1 MPINKWQTIYYKD
14 FPTVFQLFI
23 RNTNPI
29 ITYICTCYTRL
40 LVCLSVC
47 EWVLV
52 WVLHLLSYSTKW
64 LCGLL
69 RSRADIAVAFDLLT
83 CTAGPIHTH
92 PCLVWQRDVNVTQS
106 PPLSSSSFFPFSL
119 DALAAILN
127 IVNYSI
133 INSQCAFTLFGP
145 GHGPVFMQHHQPAS
159 MWKHL
164 CRCVCVCVCHGRYV
178 HVHVHVQS
186 VSSLRVVHCVS
197 NTAYVCASYVSMCV
211 CVCVRAT
218 HSAAYVVWLHVA

>member
-1 MPINKWQTIYYKD
+1 MHWKLESCLIIIKKQKKKQTAMPINKWQTIYYKD

-29 ITYICTCYTRL
+29 ITYMLYSA
-40 LVCLSVC
+40 VSLSVC

-83 CTAGPIHTH
+83 CTAGPTHTH
-92 PCLVWQRDVNVTQS
+92 TPCLVWQRDVNVTQS
-106 PPLSSSSFFPFSL
+106 PHLFFPGLFPFSL

-145 GHGPVFMQHHQPAS
+145 GHGPVFMQHHQPTS
-159 MWKHL
+159 MWKH
-164 CRCVCVCVCHGRYV
+164 
-178 HVHVHVQS
+178 
-186 VSSLRVVHCVS
+186 
-197 NTAYVCASYVSMCV
+197 
-211 CVCVRAT
+211 
-218 HSAAYVVWLHVA
+218 